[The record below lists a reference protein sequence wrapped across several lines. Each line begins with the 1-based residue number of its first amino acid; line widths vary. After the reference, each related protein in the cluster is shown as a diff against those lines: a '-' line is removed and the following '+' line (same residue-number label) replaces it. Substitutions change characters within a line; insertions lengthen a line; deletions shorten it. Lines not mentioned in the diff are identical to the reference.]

1 MRFTYS
7 FILFVLTFLTYACN
21 SPKETPQAL
30 AISEVYV
37 AKGKEGQVGE
47 KVAVVPATDN
57 TFYCVVQLN
66 KKEAGAKLVAT
77 LIAVEAEGGFENYE
91 VRALETV
98 TDSLNQQ
105 VVFPF
110 SLARPWQKGT
120 YKCDIQ
126 LNEKT
131 TTTVNF
137 SIQ

>member
-1 MRFTYS
+1 MRLLHLFTICT
-7 FILFVLTFLTYACN
+7 FIVIFYACN
-21 SPKETPQAL
+21 STKEAPQVL
-30 AISEVYV
+30 AISEVYI
-37 AKGKEGQVGE
+37 AKDKDGKVGE

-57 TFYCVVQLN
+57 TFHCVVQLN
-66 KKEAGAKLVAT
+66 KKEAGAKLLAT
-77 LIAVEAEGGFENYE
+77 LIAIEAEGGFENYE
-91 VRALETV
+91 VRALEAV
-98 TDSLNQQ
+98 TDSLNQEIT
-105 VVFPF
+105 FPF

>member
-1 MRFTYS
+1 MRFTHS
-7 FILFVLTFLTYACN
+7 FILFVFTFIMYACN
-21 SPKETPQAL
+21 STKETTQAL
-30 AISEVYV
+30 AISEVYI
-37 AKGKEGQVGE
+37 AKDKEGQVGE
-47 KVAVVPATDN
+47 KLAVVPATDN
-57 TFYCVVQLN
+57 TFHCVVQLN

-91 VRALETV
+91 VRALEAI
-98 TDSLNQQ
+98 TDSLSQQ